1 MPQGYVTKECNA
13 SHQSLSPG
21 LLEYER
27 DPTPGDHDG
36 PHHPQHQHLQ
46 GGQGQDQ
53 EARELHNQ
61 PQVGEIVKYFNA
73 RVAMN

>member
-1 MPQGYVTKECNA
+1 M
-13 SHQSLSPG
+13 SPG
-21 LLEYER
+21 LFEYER
-27 DPTPGDHDG
+27 DPAPGNHDG

-61 PQVGEIVKYFNA
+61 PQVGDIVKYFNFNGPEY
-73 RVAMN
+73 VEFNIFIFLFFLLKL